1 MLIWFHLNHECTS
14 ICQGKIILWVLHLQ
28 VICMKV
34 AINNN
39 ETLKEPS
46 RRFARLE
53 FVLWSL
59 CEMELLVRKILPVIW
74 KIDPWL
80 QTCRT
85 KMGQGT
91 ILWLSLVM
99 AKAIPFPW
107 FKILPLSRD
116 PSQFP
121 LSVLGVGRKMHHMLW
136 KRMVLTGTVGGNAL
150 FVKQHNFFTKLAAAV
165 LHSIASMWKWSN
177 TSNVKAILGQ
187 IWLNEKSHIWNSWTS
202 LSGASWPWHQ
212 WTLYWN
218 TPVVWTIFNT
228 QYSRILSHFPPRAD

>member
-177 TSNVKAILGQ
+177 TSNVKAILGR